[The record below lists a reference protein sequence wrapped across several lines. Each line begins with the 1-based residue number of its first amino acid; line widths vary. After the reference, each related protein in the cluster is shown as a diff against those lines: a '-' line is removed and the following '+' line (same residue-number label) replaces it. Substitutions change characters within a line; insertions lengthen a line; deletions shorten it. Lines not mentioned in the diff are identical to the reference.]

1 MDRNSR
7 QSNLSGKVK
16 HKEGDKKKMIEWYM
30 NNSWLTAFI
39 LGSVALNIILYKGI
53 KDLHKYYNVN
63 KNP

>member
-1 MDRNSR
+1 
-7 QSNLSGKVK
+7 
-16 HKEGDKKKMIEWYM
+16 MIEWYM

-63 KNP
+63 KIP